1 MTTTHESIKHST
13 PNALMDRVLDVSFD
27 TIQSRVD
34 LMQPAPGTYNENDQ
48 QIDNRD
54 MIKDIADGNITFRF
68 FVVQVFRQNDL
79 KPAKYGLSDKLKI
92 RFNIDSPVLKF

>member
-1 MTTTHESIKHST
+1 MTTTAHESIKHST

-68 FVVQVFRQNDL
+68 FVVDKIFAVKLLSPGRL
-79 KPAKYGLSDKLKI
+79 KTSKI
-92 RFNIDSPVLKF
+92 WIN